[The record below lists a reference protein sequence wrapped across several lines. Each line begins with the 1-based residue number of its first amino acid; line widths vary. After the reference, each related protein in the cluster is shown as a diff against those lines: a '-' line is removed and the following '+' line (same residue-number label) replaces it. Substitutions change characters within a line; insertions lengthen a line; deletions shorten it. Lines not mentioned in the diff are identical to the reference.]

1 MTDRA
6 HAAPDRSAP
15 ADSGTERLGA
25 ALRAARRALRLLDR
39 VATALAYFAGLVL
52 LLASFFITVD
62 VVGRRFFHVSSQ
74 ATDEF
79 GGYALLFGGMLALA
93 FALTTGAHVR
103 IDVLMPHLPRW
114 ARSALNYAA
123 LIAMTGF
130 ATIIAFYVWKL
141 AIESFMTDARAMSFL
156 RTPLF
161 VPQGTLAIGFSLLAV
176 HGAVIFLVGLLESA
190 RQGHLAE
197 FDRLEMADLT
207 EGI

>member
-1 MTDRA
+1 LTERA
-6 HAAPDRSAP
+6 RAAPARSTSPDGGHERVGAP
-15 ADSGTERLGA
+15 
-25 ALRAARRALRLLDR
+25 LRAARGTLGVLDR
-39 VATALAYFAGLVL
+39 VATALAYFSGVVL

-62 VVGRRFFHVSSQ
+62 VIGRRFLHFSSK

-114 ARSALNYAA
+114 ARAFLNYAT
-123 LIAMTGF
+123 LVAMTAF
-130 ATIIAFYVWKL
+130 ASIIAFYVWKL
-141 AIESFMTDARAMSFL
+141 TIESYLTDARAMSFL

-161 VPQGTLAIGFSLLAV
+161 VPQGALAVGFSLLAV
-176 HGAVIFLVGLLESA
+176 HGAAIFVVGLLESV
-190 RQGHLAE
+190 RQGRLAE

-207 EGI
+207 EGL

>member
-1 MTDRA
+1 LTERA
-6 HAAPDRSAP
+6 SAAPGPSAVGGRP
-15 ADSGTERLGA
+15 GLGA
-25 ALRAARRALRLLDR
+25 AVNAARRGLGLLDR
-39 VATALAYFAGLVL
+39 VATALAYFSGVVL
-52 LLASFFITVD
+52 LLASFFITID

-103 IDVLMPHLPRW
+103 IDVLMPHLPSW
-114 ARSALNYAA
+114 ARAVLNYAT
-123 LIAMTGF
+123 LVAMTVF
-130 ATIIAFYVWKL
+130 ASIIAFYVWKL
-141 AIESFMTDARAMSFL
+141 TIESYLIDARAMSFL

-161 VPQGTLAIGFSLLAV
+161 VPQGTLAVGFSLLAV
-176 HGAVIFLVGLLESA
+176 HGAVILVVGFLESV

-207 EGI
+207 EGL

>member
-1 MTDRA
+1 LTDRD
-6 HAAPDRSAP
+6 HAAPGGPAP
-15 ADSGTERLGA
+15 ADGGREQVGA
-25 ALRAARRALRLLDR
+25 ALRAARAALGTLDR
-39 VATALAYFAGLVL
+39 VATALAYFSGVVL

-62 VVGRRFFHVSSQ
+62 VVGRRFLHFSSK

-114 ARSALNYAA
+114 ARAILNYAT
-123 LIAMTGF
+123 LVAMTAF
-130 ATIIAFYVWKL
+130 ASIIAFYVWKL
-141 AIESFMTDARAMSFL
+141 AIESFLTDARAMSFL

-161 VPQGTLAIGFSLLAV
+161 VPQGALAVGFSLLAV
-176 HGAVIFLVGLLESA
+176 HGAVILVVGLLESV

-207 EGI
+207 EGL

>member
-1 MTDRA
+1 LTDRA
-6 HAAPDRSAP
+6 DEAPGRSVGGRERRGAP
-15 ADSGTERLGA
+15 LRTARGALGV
-25 ALRAARRALRLLDR
+25 LDH
-39 VATALAYFAGLVL
+39 VATALAYVSGGVL

-103 IDVLMPHLPRW
+103 IDVLMPYLPLW
-114 ARSALNYAA
+114 ARSILNYAA
-123 LIAMTGF
+123 LVAMTAF
-130 ATIIAFYVWKL
+130 AAIIAFYVWKL
-141 AIESFMTDARAMSFL
+141 AIESYLTDARAMSFL

-161 VPQGTLAIGFSLLAV
+161 VPQGGLAIGFSLLAV
-176 HGAVIFLVGLLESA
+176 HGAVIFLVGLLESV
-190 RQGHLAE
+190 RQGRLAE